1 MMKKVLILATILTSS
16 LLLASCSNKS
26 QTDIGTSSSTVA
38 NSSSSQETPASS
50 GSVSDEEMTGTQL
63 VGSEDYG
70 FVKVPESWIRF
81 REVEGGNDI
90 QYCDGTD
97 LNIVTLNTYRAD
109 QFGVSDEEY
118 AKLDIIHVSNNILTS
133 REKSSEFSKVW
144 GSKSTIGGYDAY
156 VVNAIATS
164 GKYLITWIFRSDDGK
179 IRYVALEGDAKTL
192 KVLLPMVEKSWTN
205 KKLSEL

>member
-1 MMKKVLILATILTSS
+1 MMKKVLILAAILTSN

-26 QTDIGTSSSTVA
+26 QTDGTSSSTVA